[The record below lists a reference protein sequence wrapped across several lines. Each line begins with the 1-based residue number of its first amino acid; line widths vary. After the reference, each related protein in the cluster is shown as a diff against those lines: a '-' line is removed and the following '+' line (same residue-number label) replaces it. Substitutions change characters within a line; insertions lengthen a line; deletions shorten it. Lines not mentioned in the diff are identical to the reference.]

1 MAVLRFGTKF
11 PHLPQ
16 DSDAFPIGVQLD
28 QRVQGRFHGIGV
40 CVVAVVEKMHAPD
53 FFDLQTRFGKWRSD
67 ETDAAILKGKTKD
80 ASGANCEQRVL
91 HHVQTRYRQL
101 CTATVRTLQY
111 RKVCSALALTDF
123 ARTDGSGSRAS

>member
-11 PHLPQ
+11 PLFPQ

-28 QRVQGRFHGIGV
+28 QRVQGRSHRLGI
-40 CVVAVVEKMHAPD
+40 CVVAVVEKMHAMD
-53 FFDLQTRFGKWRSD
+53 FFDLQTRFGKRRSD
-67 ETDAAILKGKTKD
+67 EAGGAILKGKTKD
-80 ASGANCEQRVL
+80 ASGGNCEQCVL

-101 CTATVRTLQY
+101 CAATVRSLQY

-123 ARTDGSGSRAS
+123 AGTDRSGSRTS